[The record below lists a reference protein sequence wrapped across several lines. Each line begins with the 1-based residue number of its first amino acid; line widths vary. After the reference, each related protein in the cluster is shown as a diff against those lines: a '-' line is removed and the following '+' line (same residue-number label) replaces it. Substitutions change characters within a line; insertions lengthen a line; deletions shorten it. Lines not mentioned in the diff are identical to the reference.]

1 LLLFLGEPLLK
12 SLKQLSFTQKNQ
24 LWVVPYFLMNAAVRY
39 TARTANLLPW
49 TCNKHSLAG
58 AVSQRAFVFCGSRAV
73 LISGVGE
80 PPYEIL
86 SKSGVK
92 PVEAS
97 GFIEEGLKVIYQHR
111 KTALLRGRRNPCSD
125 ETCSGS
131 GSGRS

>member
-1 LLLFLGEPLLK
+1 MGSAALLDERSSQIHRKGREP
-12 SLKQLSFTQKNQ
+12 FT
-24 LWVVPYFLMNAAVRY
+24 LD
-39 TARTANLLPW
+39 
-49 TCNKHSLAG
+49 CNKHSLAG

-86 SKSGVK
+86 SKSGAK